1 MRTRFTSPPNSPA
14 KSRAPWRPDFARLA
28 ERTGAPTYV
37 LVLPGPAG
45 TRVPYDEPEGSPLW
59 VLGDGISRLGSAV
72 RESSH
77 VH

>member
-1 MRTRFTSPPNSPA
+1 MTPG
-14 KSRAPWRPDFARLA
+14 FARLA